1 MVKLNYSHIVQ
12 CDERKFW
19 EDLTNFVE
27 LQKYLSRQI
36 QKIEILEENNDMT
49 ILNIIKTI
57 RRLNLTIFVRSL
69 IKKEFLV
76 QIKILKKSKNELF
89 LEILDGFAKGTQCT
103 ISTSVDKDQSICQV
117 DTNIKFSLKTMILIP
132 IIKREYEGILKKFF
146 RNIEAKI
153 KESEKA

>member
-1 MVKLNYSHIVQ
+1 MVKLNYSHILQ

-19 EDLTNFVE
+19 KDLTNFVE

-49 ILNIIKTI
+49 ILNII
-57 RRLNLTIFVRSL
+57 IFVRSL

-89 LEILDGFAKGTQCT
+89 LEILDGFTKGTQCT

-132 IIKREYEGILKKFF
+132 IIKREYEGILLKFF
-146 RNIEAKI
+146 RDIEAKI
-153 KESEKA
+153 KEREKV